1 VVLTGA
7 GYLLPAIDGIALAGA
22 SYDFDDS
29 DPTPHAAGYAG
40 IAAQLQNLLEE
51 NFSMN
56 IKDGRVGF
64 RCVAVDRLPLIGALP
79 DVAAARAQASALRGA
94 QPADLPRLPGLYS
107 AIAYGSRGLVWSA
120 LAAEILADLI
130 EGAAPPLESDLIDAI
145 DPARFVL
152 KLARHGAL

>member
-7 GYLLPAIDGIALAGA
+7 GYLLPVIDGIAVTGA
-22 SYDFDDS
+22 SYDLDDD
-29 DPTPHAAGYAG
+29 DPALHASGYADVVAQLRKMLDG
-40 IAAQLQNLLEE
+40 DIAAQ
-51 NFSMN
+51 
-56 IKDGRVGF
+56 IADGRVGF

-79 DVAAARAQASALRGA
+79 DLSAARAQAPALTGA

-107 AIAYGSRGLVWSA
+107 AIAYGSRGLVWCA
-120 LAAEILADLI
+120 LAAELIASLIEGEPLPLEADLI
-130 EGAAPPLESDLIDAI
+130 NAI